1 MMAPTNIPK
10 IAADLVWRLLD
21 DNAVVVSPKVG
32 EVRVLNR
39 MGTIIWQ
46 HLNEGESLKD
56 IEDYL
61 VTNFQISRQNAH
73 SDLKV
78 FFDDLAERGV
88 ITWETNETPQASAIS
103 SLPE

>member
-1 MMAPTNIPK
+1 MMAPTDVPK

-21 DNAVVVSPKVG
+21 DNAIVVSPKVG

-46 HLNEGESLKD
+46 HLIEGESLKD

-61 VTNFQISRQNAH
+61 VTNFRVSHQDAR

-78 FFDDLAERGV
+78 FFNDLAERGV
-88 ITWETNETPQASAIS
+88 ITWETSETPQASVKL